1 MAHELVFDATGTAQ
15 AFSAGGITPW
25 HREGKV
31 LSGHPGYEEALQL
44 VGFGYPM
51 EKVPYFRK
59 LPDGTM
65 VESRTAYHVFR
76 PDTKTVL
83 GNVGSDYEVVP
94 NEVAFAPLKPLVD
107 QGVLRLETGGVL
119 RDGAD
124 AWLMGRWD
132 ITKFGDVAKEVFQG
146 EGLLPYATV
155 MANHSGRRGIL
166 LGSTTIR
173 IVCANTLGA
182 AERDGAS
189 RWVQVNHRGDAQSK
203 LFEAAHEMFGRV
215 VQNFELVARQYRL
228 LMKTTITPG
237 IFRKLVLDVVSPD
250 PRQRR
255 DWNPEAK
262 MAEAVVARHER
273 KVAEV
278 TRLWHSGKGHT
289 GEPTAYYA
297 LNAAIEAIDHNRDLF
312 PTRAGCY
319 RTASLLTGE
328 LAAMKARVTDGLV
341 AFASR
346 ETDFAMAG

>member
-1 MAHELVFDATGTAQ
+1 MAHELVFDTNGKAAV
-15 AFSAGGITPW
+15 FSSGGVTPW
-25 HREGKV
+25 HREGHI
-31 LSGHPGYEEALQL
+31 LEGHPGYEEALQL

-65 VESRTAYHVFR
+65 VESRTAYFVWR
-76 PDTKTVL
+76 PDTKKVL

-94 NEVAFAPLKPLVD
+94 NAVAFSPLKPLVD
-107 QGVLRLETGGVL
+107 EGVLKLETGGVL

-132 ITKFGDVAKEVFQG
+132 LTKFGPEAQEVFQG

-166 LGSTTIR
+166 LGSTAIR
-173 IVCANTLGA
+173 IVCQNTMLA
-182 AERDGAS
+182 AERDGVS
-189 RWVQVNHRGDAQSK
+189 RWANIQHRGDAQAK
-203 LFEAAHEMFGRV
+203 LFEAANEMF
-215 VQNFELVARQYRL
+215 ARQVERFDLIAKQYKL

-237 IFRKLVLDVVSPD
+237 IFRKLVLDVVAPD

-278 TRLWHSGKGHT
+278 SRLWFEGKGHT
-289 GEPTAYYA
+289 GEPTAWFA
-297 LNAAIEAIDHNRDLF
+297 LQGAVEALDFNHLLW
-312 PTRAGCY
+312 PTRSGCY

-328 LAAMKARVTDGLV
+328 LAAMKSRVTDNLV
-341 AFASR
+341 GYVSR
-346 ETDFAMAG
+346 ETEFAMAG